1 VRRPVAAALHSS
13 AIIGA
18 LAVDG
23 LRLLVCYREEK
34 LGWVVIPP
42 GSLLPI
48 VLCGM

>member
-23 LRLLVCYREEK
+23 LRLLQRREAWM
-34 LGWVVIPP
+34 GGNPT
-42 GSLLPI
+42 
-48 VLCGM
+48 